1 MQGIHSA
8 SASEKSLL
16 TIPCPQQAW
25 KAQAVELKWKQLI
38 ETFLLPLL
46 KGEGGFDIA
55 QYPLD
60 DAINLFWLASALAWV
75 CVLLEGGAMIVLP
88 TACRP

>member
-1 MQGIHSA
+1 M
-8 SASEKSLL
+8 EK
-16 TIPCPQQAW
+16 
-25 KAQAVELKWKQLI
+25 
-38 ETFLLPLL
+38 FLLPLL
-46 KGEGGFDIA
+46 KGEGGFDIT

-75 CVLLEGGAMIVLP
+75 CVLLEGGATIVLP

>member
-1 MQGIHSA
+1 M
-8 SASEKSLL
+8 
-16 TIPCPQQAW
+16 
-25 KAQAVELKWKQLI
+25 

-46 KGEGGFDIA
+46 KREGGFDIT

-75 CVLLEGGAMIVLP
+75 CVLLEGGATVVLH
-88 TACRP
+88 TACGP